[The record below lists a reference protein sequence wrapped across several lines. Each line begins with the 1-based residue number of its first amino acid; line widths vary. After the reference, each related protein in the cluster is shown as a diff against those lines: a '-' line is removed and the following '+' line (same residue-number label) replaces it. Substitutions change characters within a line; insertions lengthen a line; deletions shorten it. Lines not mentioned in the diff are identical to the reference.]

1 MASQNGVV
9 ASIGLSHGRRSRER
23 RAPGPASVLLP
34 ALDRVREKGTGAIP
48 DPNSDRS
55 LVLRFYV
62 LHTHRCTLDGRHSA
76 RPLSIPY
83 LSIPAPDA
91 PQTRGLAGGE
101 VHVRRFVLPPRP
113 LAALARVPRPLG
125 RHALPIG
132 IALPLVGAAAGG
144 LQSVGT
150 QHARTIRRRLNWRGT
165 RTTHGSGCPPPS
177 ASSGPLLDNTSQR
190 AARASHTPHRP
201 HTHDIHE

>member
-1 MASQNGVV
+1 MAWSLQLDYRTEG
-9 ASIGLSHGRRSRER
+9 GRVRGARPVQPVSCYLHWTVSGKRGPARSRIR
-23 RAPGPASVLLP
+23 SDLSSCVFTFCTHTVALWTVVTPRVLSLSRTSLSLP
-34 ALDRVREKGTGAIP
+34 RMP
-48 DPNSDRS
+48 PN
-55 LVLRFYV
+55 
-62 LHTHRCTLDGRHSA
+62 
-76 RPLSIPY
+76 
-83 LSIPAPDA
+83 
-91 PQTRGLAGGE
+91 QTRGLAGGE

-125 RHALPIG
+125 RHALPVG

-144 LQSVGT
+144 LQSVST